1 MFQVTPKNFADRVN
15 LGLIP
20 TSTSS
25 WKAACEALNTIS
37 GGWLHIHENIECT
50 ARTEGSIKEVNFDSE
65 RNESTGRASIL
76 DEKETKCY
84 CLHEDNCIINRTYK
98 KNLNNLTKGIWCSFV
113 NETLVTLTKYFED
126 FSHKQWVINVR
137 HIEYLKS
144 YAPRIDNLVFD
155 IECRPL

>member
-25 WKAACEALNTIS
+25 WKAACEALNTTS
-37 GGWLHIHENIECT
+37 GGWLHIHENIECI
-50 ARTEGSIKEVNFDSE
+50 ARTEGTIKEVNFDSE
-65 RNESTGRASIL
+65 RDESTGRASIL

-84 CLHEDNCIINRTYK
+84 CLHEDNCIINRTCR
-98 KNLNNLTKGIWCSFV
+98 KNLNNLKKGIWCSFV
-113 NETLVTLTKYFED
+113 NETLVALTKYFED

-144 YAPRIDNLVFD
+144 YAPHIDNLVFD

>member
-25 WKAACEALNTIS
+25 WKAACEALNTTS

-50 ARTEGSIKEVNFDSE
+50 ARTEGSIKKVNFDSV
-65 RNESTGRASIL
+65 RNESTGRASVL

-98 KNLNNLTKGIWCSFV
+98 KNLNNLKKGIWCSFV